1 MRDMISKLTTGA
13 LIASAALLVSACGK
27 TEPAADN
34 TANVTEL
41 NAMDDTMLNGT
52 TNDSMTA
59 MDGVNA
65 TDGNMAADVNAM
77 DANAMGAP
85 NAANA
90 SNAM

>member
-1 MRDMISKLTTGA
+1 MRDTISKLMTGA
-13 LIASAALLVSACGK
+13 MIASAALLVSACGK

-41 NAMDDTMLNGT
+41 NAMDDSMMNGT

-59 MDGVNA
+59 ADGMNA

-77 DANAMGAP
+77 ETNAS
-85 NAANA
+85 NA